1 VRTERP
7 RAPGQAG
14 RMAIEEL
21 CKDFAARSVASYARW
36 QHGIQLPS
44 WVGRGMNRYPRFE
57 RQGVAVMHQHDDQ
70 TDDHTPVHN
79 HDCGNLFGCG
89 DEKGTGV
96 IREDIKDAAFDKRVA
111 DRLVHMDEVDQERL
125 DGFLTAR
132 GRRRRQ
138 LLRASSFM
146 GALAAIGPWFGKLAH
161 AAEGGNAAPAGASS
175 GNGRAHVVESGKETV
190 RLGVFDTTLPPI
202 VTIES
207 GDSIRFPNTWSHFMN
222 ELQPGV
228 PIGRLVELRTSNP
241 GRGPHSIIGP
251 IAVRDAEPGDVV
263 EIRCRR
269 LHPVTWGAVF
279 NNPAALG
286 TGLLPQD
293 FSQGQIKYVDLD
305 LTRMEGKFAPDI
317 TVPLTPFQGIL
328 GVAPPDGFFPPLSP
342 GVTSSVSPGPN
353 GGNLD
358 LRELTEGSVLYLPVW
373 QPGALIYTGDS
384 HAVQGD
390 GEISLTALETRMQE
404 VLIQV
409 VLHKQKK
416 FQWPVAETATH
427 WITLG
432 LDKDLNMAMTL
443 AARNAID
450 FLTSRAKLS
459 PHDAYALCSIA
470 VSFRV
475 TQVVDVARGVHAM
488 IPKSLFSGELRQQIA
503 VV

>member
-1 VRTERP
+1 MT
-7 RAPGQAG
+7 
-14 RMAIEEL
+14 
-21 CKDFAARSVASYARW
+21 Y
-36 QHGIQLPS
+36 
-44 WVGRGMNRYPRFE
+44 
-57 RQGVAVMHQHDDQ
+57 QHDHQ
-70 TDDHTPVHN
+70 TECCTPLHN

-96 IREDIKDAAFDKRVA
+96 IREDIKDAAFSKRA
-111 DRLVHMDEVDQERL
+111 DDRLLHMDEMDQERL

-132 GRRRRQ
+132 GRLRRQ

-146 GALAAIGPWFGKLAH
+146 GALAAIGPRFAKLAH
-161 AAEGGNAAPAGASS
+161 AAEAGNTTPVVTAN
-175 GNGRAHVVESGKETV
+175 GNGRTHVVESNRETV
-190 RLGVFDTTLPPI
+190 RLGVFDATLPPI

-207 GDSIRFPNTWSHFMN
+207 GDLVSFPNTWSHFMN

-228 PIGRLVELRTSNP
+228 PISRLAELRTSNP

-251 IAVRDAEPGDVV
+251 IAVKDAQPGDVV
-263 EIRCRR
+263 EIRYLR
-269 LHPVTWGAVF
+269 LRPAPWGAVF

-317 TVPLTPFQGIL
+317 TIPLTPFQGTL
-328 GVAPPDGFFPPLSP
+328 GLAPPDAFFPPLSP
-342 GVTSSVSPGPN
+342 GVTSSVPPGPH

-358 LRELTEGSVLYLPVW
+358 LRELAEGSVLYLPVW
-373 QPGALIYTGDS
+373 KPGALIYTGDS

-390 GEISLTALETRMQE
+390 GEICLTALETRMQE

-409 VLHKQKK
+409 VLHKQKN
-416 FQWPVAETATH
+416 FQWPVAETPTH
-427 WITLG
+427 WITVG
-432 LDKDLNMAMTL
+432 LDKDLNTAMTL
-443 AARNAID
+443 AARTAID
-450 FLTSRAKLS
+450 FLASRAKLT

-470 VSFRV
+470 ASFRV
-475 TQVVDVARGVHAM
+475 TQVVDIVRGVHAM
-488 IPKSLFSGELRQQIA
+488 IPKSLFTGELRRQIT

>member
-1 VRTERP
+1 VRDEH
-7 RAPGQAG
+7 
-14 RMAIEEL
+14 E
-21 CKDFAARSVASYARW
+21 
-36 QHGIQLPS
+36 
-44 WVGRGMNRYPRFE
+44 
-57 RQGVAVMHQHDDQ
+57 DQ
-70 TDDHTPVHN
+70 TAGQLDVHS

-96 IREDIKDAAFDKRVA
+96 IREDIKDAAFGKRA
-111 DRLVHMDEVDQERL
+111 KDRLLHMDQVNQERL

-132 GRRRRQ
+132 GRLRRQ

-146 GALAAIGPWFGKLAH
+146 GALAAIGPQFGKLAR
-161 AAEGGNAAPAGASS
+161 AAEDGNPTPAGASS
-175 GNGRAHVVESGKETV
+175 GNGRTHVVESNRETV
-190 RLGVFDTTLPPI
+190 RLGVFDETLPPI

-207 GDSIRFPNTWSHFMN
+207 GDWVSFPNTWSHFMN

-228 PIGRLVELRTSNP
+228 PVARLAELRASNP

-251 IAVRDAEPGDVV
+251 IVVWDAEPGDVV
-263 EIRCRR
+263 EIRYRR
-269 LHPVTWGAVF
+269 LHPVAWGAVF
-279 NNPAALG
+279 NNPGALG

-293 FSQGQIKYVDLD
+293 FAQGQIKYVDLD
-305 LTRMEGKFAPDI
+305 LTQMEAKFAPDI
-317 TVPLTPFQGIL
+317 TIPLTPFQGTL

-342 GVTSSVSPGPN
+342 GVTSSVPPGPH

-373 QPGALIYTGDS
+373 KTGALIYTGDS

-409 VLHKQKK
+409 VLHKQKN

-427 WITLG
+427 WITMG
-432 LDKDLNMAMTL
+432 LDKDLNAAMAH

-450 FLTSRAKLS
+450 FLASRAKLT
-459 PHDAYALCSIA
+459 PHDAYALCSVA

-475 TQVVDVARGVHAM
+475 TQVVDIVRGVHAM
-488 IPKSLFSGELRQQIA
+488 IPKSLFTGELRRQIA

>member
-1 VRTERP
+1 MRDEH
-7 RAPGQAG
+7 
-14 RMAIEEL
+14 E
-21 CKDFAARSVASYARW
+21 
-36 QHGIQLPS
+36 
-44 WVGRGMNRYPRFE
+44 
-57 RQGVAVMHQHDDQ
+57 DQ
-70 TDDHTPVHN
+70 TAGQLAVHS

-96 IREDIKDAAFDKRVA
+96 IREDIKDAAFGKRA
-111 DRLVHMDEVDQERL
+111 KDCLLHMDQVNQERL

-132 GRRRRQ
+132 GRLRRQ

-146 GALAAIGPWFGKLAH
+146 GALAAIGPQFGKLAR
-161 AAEGGNAAPAGASS
+161 AAEDGNPTPAGASS
-175 GNGRAHVVESGKETV
+175 GNGRTHVVESNRETV
-190 RLGVFDTTLPPI
+190 RLGVFDETLPPI

-207 GDSIRFPNTWSHFMN
+207 GDWVSFPNTWSHFMN

-228 PIGRLVELRTSNP
+228 PVARLAELRASNP

-251 IAVRDAEPGDVV
+251 IVVWDAEPGDVV
-263 EIRCRR
+263 EIRYRR
-269 LHPVTWGAVF
+269 LHPVAWGAVF
-279 NNPAALG
+279 NTPGALG

-293 FSQGQIKYVDLD
+293 FTQGQIKYVDLD
-305 LTRMEGKFAPDI
+305 LTQMEAKFAPDI
-317 TVPLTPFQGIL
+317 TIPLTPFQGTL

-342 GVTSSVSPGPN
+342 GVTSSVPPGPH

-373 QPGALIYTGDS
+373 KTGALIYTGDS

-409 VLHKQKK
+409 VLHKQKN

-427 WITLG
+427 WITMG
-432 LDKDLNMAMTL
+432 LDKDLNAAMAL

-450 FLTSRAKLS
+450 FLASRAKLT
-459 PHDAYALCSIA
+459 PHDAYALCSVA

-475 TQVVDVARGVHAM
+475 TQVVDIVRGVHAM
-488 IPKSLFSGELRQQIA
+488 IPKSLFTGELRRQIA

>member
-1 VRTERP
+1 MRDEH
-7 RAPGQAG
+7 
-14 RMAIEEL
+14 E
-21 CKDFAARSVASYARW
+21 
-36 QHGIQLPS
+36 
-44 WVGRGMNRYPRFE
+44 
-57 RQGVAVMHQHDDQ
+57 DQ
-70 TDDHTPVHN
+70 TAGQLAVHS

-96 IREDIKDAAFDKRVA
+96 IREDIKDAAFGKRA
-111 DRLVHMDEVDQERL
+111 KDCLLHMDQVNQERL

-132 GRRRRQ
+132 GRLRRQ

-146 GALAAIGPWFGKLAH
+146 GALAAIGPQFGKLAR
-161 AAEGGNAAPAGASS
+161 AAEDGNPTPAGASS
-175 GNGRAHVVESGKETV
+175 GNGRTHVVESNRETV
-190 RLGVFDTTLPPI
+190 RLGVFDETLPPI

-207 GDSIRFPNTWSHFMN
+207 GDWVSFPNTWSHFMN

-228 PIGRLVELRTSNP
+228 PVARLAELRASNP

-251 IAVRDAEPGDVV
+251 IVVWDAEPGDVV
-263 EIRCRR
+263 EIRYRR
-269 LHPVTWGAVF
+269 LHPVAWGAVF
-279 NNPAALG
+279 NNPGALG

-293 FSQGQIKYVDLD
+293 FAQGQIKYVDLD
-305 LTRMEGKFAPDI
+305 LTQMEAKFAPDI
-317 TVPLTPFQGIL
+317 TIPLTPFQGTL

-342 GVTSSVSPGPN
+342 GVTSSVPPGPH

-358 LRELTEGSVLYLPVW
+358 LRELTEGSVLYVPVW
-373 QPGALIYTGDS
+373 KTGALIYTGDS

-409 VLHKQKK
+409 VLHKQKN

-427 WITLG
+427 WITMG
-432 LDKDLNMAMTL
+432 LDKDLNAAMAL

-450 FLTSRAKLS
+450 FLASRAKLT
-459 PHDAYALCSIA
+459 PHDAYALCSVA

-475 TQVVDVARGVHAM
+475 TQVVDIVRGVHAM
-488 IPKSLFSGELRQQIA
+488 IPKSLFTGELRRQIA